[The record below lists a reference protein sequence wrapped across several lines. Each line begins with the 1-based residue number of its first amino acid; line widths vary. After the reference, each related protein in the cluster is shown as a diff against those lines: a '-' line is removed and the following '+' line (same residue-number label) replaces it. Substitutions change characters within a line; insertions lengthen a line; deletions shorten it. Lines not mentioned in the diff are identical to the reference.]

1 MTSAELQEHA
11 SHKDCWLA
19 IHGKV
24 YDITNYLV
32 DHPGGD
38 DVMLEHAGM
47 LVTCVVNSSVPASDW
62 LHNCCWTSTSH
73 VDRLIP

>member
-1 MTSAELQEHA
+1 MSEIRVVTPEELQDH
-11 SHKDCWLA
+11 SSNKDCWLA

-38 DVMLEHAGM
+38 DVMLEHAGV
-47 LVTCVVNSSVPASDW
+47 LE
-62 LHNCCWTSTSH
+62 
-73 VDRLIP
+73 